1 MKHIH
6 TPQRRVQENR
16 SMYNENVSRLLTVL
30 LGEEKT
36 RVLLSTLNF
45 PSILNDW
52 EEGTVTR
59 AELA

>member
-1 MKHIH
+1 
-6 TPQRRVQENR
+6 
-16 SMYNENVSRLLTVL
+16 MYNENVSRLLTVL